1 MHPTRT
7 TRSRL
12 ARTVVPSLL
21 QDNSRVLEMLLHL
34 FYSDVTAASPGTRL
48 TFESMEEALQVHTIV
63 KKYCMHPCVFNAF
76 QQAVLPSKMVA
87 SQNPI
92 AQYCL
97 GIRIQSEVFIRDAAR
112 KGLDFSR
119 ETFIQDPSLTSQL
132 DFVKARDIVM
142 LLRYH
147 EDCGSKAA
155 EKLKLKTTESDWLG
169 KALANN
175 HPWTMR
181 TLYPAQIH
189 ARFRTLLPEVYMHD
203 WVHDYL
209 AALDPLLRTR
219 PSPKTIKPGSLDLL
233 DALAFKYKYCSRCE
247 KTKASSAA
255 TFVDMLC
262 EDVESAVNEV
272 CTCS

>member
-1 MHPTRT
+1 
-7 TRSRL
+7 
-12 ARTVVPSLL
+12 
-21 QDNSRVLEMLLHL
+21 MLLHL

-92 AQYCL
+92 PQYCL
-97 GIRIQSEVFIRDAAR
+97 GIRIQSEVLIRDAAR
-112 KGLDFSR
+112 KSLDFFR
-119 ETFIQDPSLTSQL
+119 ESLIQDPSLNSRL
-132 DFVKARDIVM
+132 DFIKARDIVM

-147 EDCGSKAA
+147 KECGHKAA
-155 EKLKLKTTESDWLG
+155 EKLKPKTTESDWLG

-181 TLYPAQIH
+181 TLYAAKIH
-189 ARFRTLLPEVYMHD
+189 ARSRTLLPEVYMCVHD

-209 AALDPLLRTR
+209 AALDSLLRIR
-219 PSPKTIKPGSLDLL
+219 PSPKTVKPGSFDLL
-233 DALAFKYKYCSRCE
+233 DVLTFKHESCRKCE
-247 KTKASSAA
+247 KTKASSTA
-255 TFVDMLC
+255 TFVDLLR

-272 CTCS
+272 CISP